1 MFFNGGNKN
10 YLNKHKSLMFNGYE
24 ANKNTVFNY
33 THNNLLT
40 QNNEQNNY
48 KRTQNLERYDI
59 VVNKPSTSKLNRHTD
74 FRKKYYGFDVNSK
87 QESCFCDE
95 ENKKENE
102 SVFEHDFNPFNNTSI
117 STQNSIKENKKVEI
131 VVENNKNP
139 EYETD
144 KEIKTNLSFDRWQSS
159 NDVFNQIKEVEK
171 KLELLRTNMELDKVE
186 RSKQEKKK
194 QEIKIQENNK
204 KAVSENKIVK
214 NQEHPYK
221 KISKTFIEGDN
232 VQICWTPNKWVDGVI
247 DEVTIGGLYYIRHM
261 TERENNFDA
270 EMTWTRS
277 LVNSNQIRRK

>member
-1 MFFNGGNKN
+1 MFFNSGNKN
-10 YLNKHKSLMFNGYE
+10 YLNKHRSLMFNGYE
-24 ANKNTVFNY
+24 LKKNTVFNY
-33 THNNLLT
+33 TNNNILS
-40 QNNEQNNY
+40 QNNEKNYY

-59 VVNKPSTSKLNRHTD
+59 VVNKPSRSRLNRNTD

-95 ENKKENE
+95 VNKKENE
-102 SVFEHDFNPFNNTSI
+102 SVFKDNFKPFENTGTT
-117 STQNSIKENKKVEI
+117 TQNSIKENKKIEI
-131 VVENNKNP
+131 IVENNKNTK
-139 EYETD
+139 YETD

-171 KLELLRTNMELDKVE
+171 KLELLRSNMELDKKE
-186 RSKQEKKK
+186 RKKEKQKQQKQTNEKKTILEK
-194 QEIKIQENNK
+194 
-204 KAVSENKIVK
+204 KIVK
-214 NQEHPYK
+214 KQEHPYK

-247 DEVTIGGLYYIRHM
+247 DEVTVGGLYYVRHM

-277 LVNSNQIRRK
+277 LVNPNQIRKK